1 VAQARTGGGEGGRR
15 RAAFACAAAAVALA
29 LVLAMPAAAQDA
41 VRVASKIDTEGALLG
56 NMMLEMLDAA
66 GIKTVNKLQLGPT
79 NILRSAIIAGEIDAY
94 PEYTGNGAIFY
105 SLQSDPAWQS
115 AERGYA
121 RIKALDAAR
130 RNLVWLA
137 PAPADNSWVIV
148 VRRDVATKNRLASM
162 ADFAAWVRA
171 GGDVRLAASAEFVE
185 SPAALPAFERAYG
198 FELRHSQILT
208 LAGGNTAVTIRAAAE
223 GISGINAAMAYG
235 TDGALAVLDLVVM
248 SDPKKAQVVYAPAPV
263 VRRAV
268 LDEYPQ
274 IAGAL
279 DPVFKSLDEA
289 TLRRLNAKIAVDGE
303 APREVATDYLK
314 TKGFLH

>member
-1 VAQARTGGGEGGRR
+1 MPLI
-15 RAAFACAAAAVALA
+15 RAVTAAVLALA
-29 LVLAMPAAAQDA
+29 LAVPGALAADA

-56 NMMLEMLDAA
+56 NIILEMLDAA
-66 GIKTVNKLQLGPT
+66 GISTANRLQLGPT
-79 NILRSAIIAGEIDAY
+79 NILRSAILAGEIDIY

-105 SLQSDPAWQS
+105 ALQSDPVWQS

-121 RIKALDAAR
+121 RIKALDGAR
-130 RNLVWLA
+130 RNLVWLT

-148 VRRDVATKNRLASM
+148 LRKDVAAENRLASM
-162 ADFAAWVRA
+162 ADFAGWVGA
-171 GGDVRLAASAEFVE
+171 GGSVRLAASAEFVE

-198 FELRHSQILT
+198 FRLSRSQILT

-263 VRRAV
+263 VRGAV
-268 LDEYPQ
+268 LDKYPQ

-279 DPVFKSLDEA
+279 EPVFKALDEA
-289 TLRRLNAKIAVDGE
+289 TLRRLNAAIAVDGE
-303 APREVATDYLK
+303 APREVALDFLTSH
-314 TKGFLH
+314 GFLK

>member
-1 VAQARTGGGEGGRR
+1 VRVSLGRAVLVA
-15 RAAFACAAAAVALA
+15 VA
-29 LVLAMPAAAQDA
+29 LVLAAPPALAQEA

-56 NMMLEMLDAA
+56 SMMLEMLDAA
-66 GIKTVNKLQLGPT
+66 GIKTVNRLQLGPT

-105 SLQSDPAWQS
+105 SSQSDPVWQS

-130 RNLVWLA
+130 RNLVWLT

-148 VRRDVATKNRLASM
+148 LRQDVAAENKLASLE
-162 ADFAAWVRA
+162 DFARWVGE
-171 GGDVRLAASAEFVE
+171 GGDVKLAASAEFVE

-198 FELRHSQILT
+198 FKLRHSQILT

-235 TDGALAVLDLVVM
+235 TDGALAVLPLVVL

-263 VRRAV
+263 VRGAV
-268 LDEYPQ
+268 LARYPR
-274 IAGAL
+274 IKGAL
-279 DPVFKSLDEA
+279 DPVFKSLDQA
-289 TLRRLNAKIAVDGE
+289 TLRRLNAQIAVDGV
-303 APREVATDYLK
+303 APRQVAHDYLEAQ
-314 TKGFLH
+314 GFLK

>member
-1 VAQARTGGGEGGRR
+1 MVALVSAFALAAP
-15 RAAFACAAAAVALA
+15 AAF
-29 LVLAMPAAAQDA
+29 AQDA

-56 NMMLEMLDAA
+56 SMMLEMLDGA

-105 SLQSDPAWQS
+105 SSQSDPVWQS
-115 AERGYA
+115 AEQGYA
-121 RIKALDAAR
+121 RIKALDGAR

-148 VRRDVATKNRLASM
+148 LRKDVATENKLLSLD
-162 ADFAAWVRA
+162 DFAVWVRA
-171 GGDVRLAASAEFVE
+171 GGSVKLAASAEFVE
-185 SPAALPAFERAYG
+185 SPAALPAFERAYD
-198 FELRHSQILT
+198 FKLRQSQILT

-223 GISGINAAMAYG
+223 GISGVDAAMAYG

-263 VRRAV
+263 VRGAV
-268 LDEYPQ
+268 LDRYPR
-274 IAGAL
+274 IKDAL

-289 TLRRLNAKIAVDGE
+289 TLRRLNARIAVDGD
-303 APREVATDYLK
+303 APRQVAQDYLK
-314 TKGFLH
+314 AQHFLK

>member
-1 VAQARTGGGEGGRR
+1 MVALVSAFALAAP
-15 RAAFACAAAAVALA
+15 AAF
-29 LVLAMPAAAQDA
+29 AQDA

-56 NMMLEMLDAA
+56 SMMLEMLDGA

-105 SLQSDPAWQS
+105 SSQSDPVWQS
-115 AERGYA
+115 ADQGYA
-121 RIKALDAAR
+121 RIKALDGAR

-148 VRRDVATKNRLASM
+148 LRKDVATENKLVSLD
-162 ADFAAWVRA
+162 DFAAWVR
-171 GGDVRLAASAEFVE
+171 GGGGVKLAASAEFVE
-185 SPAALPAFERAYG
+185 SPAALPAFERAYD
-198 FELRHSQILT
+198 FKLRQSQILT

-223 GISGINAAMAYG
+223 GISGVDAAMAYG

-263 VRRAV
+263 VRGAV
-268 LDEYPQ
+268 LDGYPQ
-274 IAGAL
+274 IKDAL

-289 TLRRLNAKIAVDGE
+289 TLRRLNARIAVDGD
-303 APREVATDYLK
+303 APRQVAQDYLK
-314 TKGFLH
+314 AQHFLK